1 MNRWNI
7 ALYPYGYLLI
17 AVWGYCQPTLAQ
29 PAFNMDLLEKNENLP
44 PVDLSRFNAPHAQ
57 PEGHYLVNWMVNDVS
72 IESPK
77 DVAFH
82 HDSHGT
88 LVPCLTSADLRKA
101 GVNPAVLAQNM
112 DTDKPAACLDLT
124 KVLPDS
130 RTTFDFQQQ
139 KLELSIPQA
148 LMSQHARGD
157 VPVTQWDEGINA
169 VELNYRYSGASQRD
183 RQGGKEN
190 DNYLLMKNGANL
202 GAWRLRSDGS
212 LTSNSDEKTHWSSSA
227 TWLERDIVR
236 WKSELTLG
244 DAFTSGDVFEPIQV
258 QGVGLASDD
267 EMLPD
272 SQKGFA
278 PTIHG
283 IAKSNAR
290 VTVRQN
296 GYVLY
301 QTYVTPGAFVIND
314 LYPMANSGDL
324 EVSVKE
330 SSGEVRRFYQ
340 PYSSVNQMQREGY
353 LKYTLIAGRYAASGN
368 TRQPLMTQFSLM
380 RGFGHAVT
388 GFGGFQAAEQYRNLS
403 LGMGKGLGEWGALS
417 LQLSTSDASTREAQG
432 AGRAWQVQYTK
443 GLEQLGTLVRV
454 NAWRYS
460 HARYAS
466 LADVSGDDSDDSDEE
481 NKKSTLQVTLNQT
494 IASSLSLYLSLNQDN
509 YWSTQGAQRTANM
522 GISSELHGVS
532 WSLGY
537 SDTHS
542 SEQED
547 NDKVLSL
554 SLSIPLAKF
563 LPDSYVSY
571 NTSSSQKKGA
581 TQTLGINGALLDDR
595 SLSYS
600 VEQSTDSQQGQS
612 GDVSLGYTGSQ
623 GALNASYSEDSQMK
637 RVSYGA
643 SGGVLLHR
651 HGLVLS
657 QEMDGPVIL
666 VNANGAGDV
675 PLENQKTIRTNSSGY
690 AVLPF
695 ATAYHRNTVSLD
707 SHALPANVDLSNSSV
722 TAVPTK
728 DAIVM
733 AYFSARVGYKALF
746 ILQKNSQPLPFG
758 TQVTALDNDMSEG
771 IVANDGQVYLAGLRK
786 AGRLKAKWGAAANQQ
801 CIARYDLSPVLT
813 SSSPL
818 ILQQS
823 LSCAS

>member
-1 MNRWNI
+1 MKRWNI
-7 ALYPYGYLLI
+7 GLKPHGYLLI
-17 AVWGYCQPTLAQ
+17 AVWGYCQPVLAQ

-44 PVDLSRFNAPHAQ
+44 SVDLSSFNAQDVQ
-57 PEGHYLVNWMVNDVS
+57 PEGHYLVNWLVNDVS

-77 DVAFH
+77 DIEFH
-82 HDSHGT
+82 HGAHGV
-88 LVPCLTSADLRKA
+88 LVPCLTSQDLRKA
-101 GVNPAVLAQNM
+101 GVNPAVLAQNG
-112 DTDKPAACLDLT
+112 DDDKPAACVDLA

-130 RTTFDFQQQ
+130 RTTFDFQHQ
-139 KLELSIPQA
+139 KLVLSIPQA
-148 LMSQHARGD
+148 LMSQQARGA
-157 VPVTQWDEGINA
+157 VPVTLWDEGINA

-183 RQGGKEN
+183 RQGGGSEN
-190 DNYLLMKNGANL
+190 DNSVMMKNGANL

-212 LTSNSDEKTHWSSSA
+212 LTSNSDETTHWSSSA
-227 TWLERDIVR
+227 TWLERDIAR

-244 DAFTSGDVFEPIQV
+244 DAFTSGEVFDPVQV

-283 IAKSNAR
+283 IAKSHAR

-296 GYVLY
+296 GYLLY
-301 QTYVTPGAFVIND
+301 QTYVTPGPFVIND

-324 EVSVKE
+324 EVVVKE
-330 SSGEVRRFYQ
+330 SSGDERRFYQ

-353 LKYTLIAGRYAASGN
+353 LKYTLIAGRYSASGN
-368 TRQPLMTQFSLM
+368 ARQPLMSQISLM
-380 RGFGHAVT
+380 RGFNQGIT
-388 GFGGFQAAEQYRNLS
+388 GFGGLQVAEQYRNLS
-403 LGMGKGLGEWGALS
+403 LGMGKGLGDWGALS
-417 LQLSTSDASTREAQG
+417 LQLLASDASTRQVQG
-432 AGRAWQVQYTK
+432 SGRAWQLQYTK
-443 GLEQLGTLVRV
+443 GLEQLGTLVRI

-460 HARYAS
+460 HQRYAS
-466 LADVSGDDSDDSDEE
+466 LADASADESDDADEE

-494 IASSLSLYLSLNQDN
+494 IASGLSLYLSLNQDD
-509 YWSTQGAQRTANM
+509 YWSGVRAQRTANM
-522 GISSELHGVS
+522 GVSSDFHGVS

-542 SEQED
+542 SEQQD
-547 NDKVLSL
+547 NDKVVSL
-554 SLSIPLAKF
+554 SLSVPLATF
-563 LPDSYVSY
+563 LSDSYVSY
-571 NTSSSQKKGA
+571 NTSSSQKKGV

-595 SLSYS
+595 SVSYS

-643 SGGVLLHR
+643 SGGILLHR
-651 HGLVLS
+651 HGLVFS
-657 QEMDGPVIL
+657 QEMEGPVIL
-666 VNANGAGDV
+666 VNANGAGNV
-675 PLENQKTIRTNSSGY
+675 PLENQKTMRTNASGY

-733 AYFSARVGYKALF
+733 ASFRAHVGYKALL

-758 TQVTALDNDMSEG
+758 TQVTALDDKSEG
-771 IVANDGQVYLAGLRK
+771 IVANDGQVYLSGLRK
-786 AGRLKAKWGAAANQQ
+786 AGRLKAQWGTAANQQ
-801 CIARYDLSPVLT
+801 CIARYDLSPVLA
-813 SSSPL
+813 SAPSL

-823 LSCAS
+823 LSCTS

>member
-1 MNRWNI
+1 MTRWNI
-7 ALYPYGYLLI
+7 ALRRHGFLLI
-17 AVWGYCQPTLAQ
+17 AIWGYCQPTLAQ
-29 PAFNMDLLEKNENLP
+29 PTFNMDLLENNENLP
-44 PVDLSRFNAPHAQ
+44 QVDLSSFNAPEAQ
-57 PEGHYLVNWMVNDVS
+57 PEGHYLVNWRVNDVS
-72 IESPK
+72 IESAK
-77 DVAFH
+77 DIAFH
-82 HDSHGT
+82 HDSHGA
-88 LVPCLTSADLRKA
+88 LVPCLTSEDLLKA
-101 GVNPAVLAQNM
+101 GVNPAVLAQNV
-112 DTDKPAACLDLT
+112 DNDKPAACLDLAN
-124 KVLPDS
+124 VLPDS
-130 RTTFDFQQQ
+130 RTTFDFQHQI
-139 KLELSIPQA
+139 LALSVPQA

-157 VPVTQWDEGINA
+157 VPVKQWDEGINA
-169 VELNYRYSGASQRD
+169 VELNYRYSGATQRD
-183 RQGGKEN
+183 RQDGNREN
-190 DNYLLMKNGANL
+190 DNYLMMKNGANL

-212 LTSNSDEKTHWSSSA
+212 LTSNSDDKAHWSSSA

-258 QGVGLASDD
+258 QGVGFASDD

-283 IAKSNAR
+283 IAKSNAQ

-301 QTYVTPGAFVIND
+301 QTYVTPGPFVIND

-340 PYSSVNQMQREGY
+340 PYSSVNQMQRERY
-353 LKYTLIAGRYAASGN
+353 LKYTLIAGRYDASGN
-368 TRQPLMTQFSLM
+368 VRQPLMTQFSVM
-380 RGFGHAVT
+380 RGFDHGIT
-388 GFGGFQAAEQYRNLS
+388 GFGGMQAAEQYHNIS

-417 LQLSTSDASTREAQG
+417 LQLSASDARTREVQD
-432 AGRAWQVQYTK
+432 AGRAWQLQYTK

-460 HARYAS
+460 HERYAS
-466 LADVSGDDSDDSDEE
+466 LAEASVDDSDDTDEE
-481 NKKSTLQVTLNQT
+481 HKKSTLQVTLNQT

-509 YWSTQGAQRTANM
+509 YWSGSGAQRTANM
-522 GISSELHGVS
+522 GISSEFHGVS

-537 SDTHS
+537 SDSHS
-542 SEQED
+542 SEQND

-554 SLSIPLAKF
+554 SLSVPLAKF

-571 NTSSSQKKGA
+571 NTSSSQKNGV

-600 VEQSTDSQQGQS
+600 VERSTESEEGQS

-651 HGLVLS
+651 HGLVFS

-666 VNANGAGDV
+666 VNANGAGGV
-675 PLENQKTIRTNSSGY
+675 PLENQKTIRTNASGY

-733 AYFSARVGYKALF
+733 ASFNAHVGYKALF
-746 ILQKNSQPLPFG
+746 IIQNNSRPLPFG
-758 TQVTALDNDMSEG
+758 TQVSALDDSSEG

-786 AGRLKAKWGAAANQQ
+786 AGRLKATWGTSASQQ
-801 CIARYDLSPVLT
+801 CIAHYDLSPALT
-813 SSSPL
+813 ASSSL

-823 LSCAS
+823 LSCT